1 MPSATRTVRN
11 QFTRQIVQR
20 VAWALVKVWE
30 ALNRDAHRDS
40 SEIVTECFG
49 GIRKSG
55 LIGLA
60 RDARD
65 EGGQPLNAEHN
76 GVARMF
82 ALLCTPDGVSRLPA
96 AFCETVTLLAQEIE
110 RIRQLAKVEL
120 DPKLR
125 SELDITFQTLKRHL
139 ATLLET
145 AFLTELPFGP
155 KMISLDPLTVERLAG
170 VLYERWEVTR
180 TAAQAPHFERWINR
194 DLGMSLGF
202 SLFDSVRAQ
211 HWKRAEVK
219 RRRVVVIAGERGL
232 CGAYNTNVVKA
243 VEAMRKSSSVELDFV
258 TIGRRVKSAAQR
270 FNWPV
275 VMEFEGLP
283 EDAGQWPSSQI
294 GEALIS
300 DFASQ
305 KCDEVVLVYTT
316 FKSAMSQ
323 EVTQE
328 VLLPFTSPQAV
339 GASGQAIQKVS
350 GKIEYDPAP
359 GVILETLIPLLVKT
373 KVCQAGMESRASEH
387 AARMTAMDSATR
399 NADDLIERLRLFYN
413 RARQSSITREL
424 IDIVGGAEAIK

>member
-155 KMISLDPLTVERLAG
+155 KMISLDPLTVERLSG

-211 HWKRAEVK
+211 HWKRAEIGLEGLA
-219 RRRVVVIAGERGL
+219 RHLDRPQQFLRRGL
-232 CGAYNTNVVKA
+232 TRNIGFGVDQIMQVALGFREASFKAPAGSELRKLRSNAALVEWITAVNVL
-243 VEAMRKSSSVELDFV
+243 R
-258 TIGRRVKSAAQR
+258 TG
-270 FNWPV
+270 
-275 VMEFEGLP
+275 
-283 EDAGQWPSSQI
+283 
-294 GEALIS
+294 
-300 DFASQ
+300 
-305 KCDEVVLVYTT
+305 VLVD
-316 FKSAMSQ
+316 
-323 EVTQE
+323 
-328 VLLPFTSPQAV
+328 L
-339 GASGQAIQKVS
+339 AS
-350 GKIEYDPAP
+350 
-359 GVILETLIPLLVKT
+359 
-373 KVCQAGMESRASEH
+373 
-387 AARMTAMDSATR
+387 
-399 NADDLIERLRLFYN
+399 N
-413 RARQSSITREL
+413 
-424 IDIVGGAEAIK
+424 